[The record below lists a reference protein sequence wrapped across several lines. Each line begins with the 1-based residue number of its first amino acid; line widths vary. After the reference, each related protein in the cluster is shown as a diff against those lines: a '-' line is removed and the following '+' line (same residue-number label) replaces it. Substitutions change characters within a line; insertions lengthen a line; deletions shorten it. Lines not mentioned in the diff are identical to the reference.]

1 MLGKVLK
8 PYGTYDRRYGFSPSM
23 RRSTQRRQRT
33 GGAAMRDEKN
43 KRNRNTALLLIGTG
57 LFLLLEHKLGFFVVI
72 ALLFILLGAH
82 HIRSR
87 SNRRGYV
94 LVAIGAVILFG
105 ANLTFIL
112 AIIFISLGYFYIK
125 SKQLHR
131 DDTYLQKQT
140 LVDSIRWGQEPWI
153 LRNTSIWYVIGE
165 FNMDLSLAILE
176 QKETTVILQGVIGDV
191 DIIVP
196 EDIGVSVQASV
207 MFGQID
213 VAMEKEA
220 GLMNKLVW
228 QSPNYNTCDH
238 RVKLVLSYIVGD
250 IDIKIL

>member
-1 MLGKVLK
+1 
-8 PYGTYDRRYGFSPSM
+8 
-23 RRSTQRRQRT
+23 
-33 GGAAMRDEKN
+33 
-43 KRNRNTALLLIGTG
+43 
-57 LFLLLEHKLGFFVVI
+57 
-72 ALLFILLGAH
+72 
-82 HIRSR
+82 
-87 SNRRGYV
+87 
-94 LVAIGAVILFG
+94 VILFG

-153 LRNTSIWYVIGE
+153 LRNISIWYVIGE

-207 MFGQID
+207 MLGQID